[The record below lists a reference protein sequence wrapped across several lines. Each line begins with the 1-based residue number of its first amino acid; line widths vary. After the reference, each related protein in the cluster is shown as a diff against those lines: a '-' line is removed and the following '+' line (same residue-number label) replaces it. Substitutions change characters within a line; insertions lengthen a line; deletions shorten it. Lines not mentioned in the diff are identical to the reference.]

1 MKYTYQLHKGEKTT
15 HALYSREELER
26 LTTLQLR
33 DICKI
38 EKIVIGVAYKLD
50 RKYIIDTILKYR
62 GQQQFEYIDFYSE
75 DWNKEVLNKLKK
87 HLNCISSEKQFS
99 ITARIAAYLDNDIT
113 ADDQYIVVTD
123 KEYGGNVILLDEQ
136 KNVCGIWNMIQQ
148 NGQNFLIN
156 NYRMMKPDLQEAIY
170 KNYSLGFLD
179 KATSRAFYCYYYG
192 LAKLQPIQYN
202 CYTKTIAELLISRT
216 KEISTTLV
224 IDFGTSNTA
233 LGVYMDERQ
242 YPEHTQ
248 KELIKRGIQFGSID
262 KIKFET
268 VDENDEKIFVETF
281 PTVIAVKD
289 CSDEE
294 NIAYRYGYDAV
305 YTTSRDSFSGKASV
319 FYEIKKWVNNY
330 EKIEEVYDE
339 KGNIAF
345 VPRKEILK
353 QYFYY
358 IIKSAEQRHKCKYK
372 KLHITSP
379 IRQKQQFLD
388 MYTEILGEDYTVST
402 ITALDEGIAV
412 LYNSI
417 SNQIK
422 NKNFEEKE
430 QYKALV
436 IDCGGGTTDLTS
448 CIYDI
453 EDNKIT
459 YQLDLKTLYANG
471 DIHFG
476 GNNITYRIMQYLKIL
491 FSAYYQKQKVP
502 FINELFHTN
511 ITEIYKY
518 IDEFGKSAL
527 YEQLEK
533 QYDNCENVIPTQF
546 LKYKQKDTE
555 SYNKV
560 RSNFYFL
567 WNLAENIK
575 LDFYKNTNITRTVF
589 HKQGIKKN
597 ENDTKIIA
605 EQTWKLN
612 VILKNNTMQLIT
624 DLPEIVINKQEID
637 FLIKGDIYGIV
648 KKFIEPLYEQDL
660 LQDYSFIKLTGQTS
674 SIDLFR
680 EAMKEYMPGK
690 MIQTSGGKKTAQHY
704 KLSCVEGAIQYENA
718 KKIGLIAPILTDE
731 VPITPYQ
738 LTTFTYNDTEVIM
751 MSSFEKIT
759 KTYGFVSKN
768 IDTEKIDLILKN
780 QDGVV
785 LHTYQLTILPE
796 ELQQTTYEQ
805 TSEEYAD
812 KILQDDIDNILDD
825 EMKLFTFSYGDKWG
839 FCALPIARKDGQ
851 LLMGEKRYFPFES
864 DEWEGSFFDGTK

>member
-1 MKYTYQLHKGEKTT
+1 MKYTYQLHKGEKPT

-123 KEYGGNVILLDEQ
+123 KKYGGNVLLLDEQ

-156 NYRMMKPDLQEAIY
+156 NYRMMKSDLQEAIY

-179 KATSRAFYCYYYG
+179 EATSRAFYCYYYG

-233 LGVYMDERQ
+233 LGAYMDERQ

-248 KELIKRGIQFGSID
+248 KELIKRGIQFDSID

-268 VDENDEKIFVETF
+268 VNENDEKIFVETF

-289 CSDEE
+289 CSNEQ

-305 YTTSRDSFSGKASV
+305 YTTARDSFSGKASV

-358 IIKSAEQRHKCKYK
+358 IIQSAEQRHKCKYK

-459 YQLDLKTLYANG
+459 YQ
-471 DIHFG
+471 
-476 GNNITYRIMQYLKIL
+476 
-491 FSAYYQKQKVP
+491 
-502 FINELFHTN
+502 
-511 ITEIYKY
+511 
-518 IDEFGKSAL
+518 
-527 YEQLEK
+527 
-533 QYDNCENVIPTQF
+533 
-546 LKYKQKDTE
+546 
-555 SYNKV
+555 
-560 RSNFYFL
+560 
-567 WNLAENIK
+567 
-575 LDFYKNTNITRTVF
+575 
-589 HKQGIKKN
+589 
-597 ENDTKIIA
+597 
-605 EQTWKLN
+605 
-612 VILKNNTMQLIT
+612 
-624 DLPEIVINKQEID
+624 
-637 FLIKGDIYGIV
+637 
-648 KKFIEPLYEQDL
+648 
-660 LQDYSFIKLTGQTS
+660 
-674 SIDLFR
+674 
-680 EAMKEYMPGK
+680 
-690 MIQTSGGKKTAQHY
+690 
-704 KLSCVEGAIQYENA
+704 
-718 KKIGLIAPILTDE
+718 
-731 VPITPYQ
+731 
-738 LTTFTYNDTEVIM
+738 
-751 MSSFEKIT
+751 
-759 KTYGFVSKN
+759 
-768 IDTEKIDLILKN
+768 
-780 QDGVV
+780 
-785 LHTYQLTILPE
+785 
-796 ELQQTTYEQ
+796 
-805 TSEEYAD
+805 
-812 KILQDDIDNILDD
+812 
-825 EMKLFTFSYGDKWG
+825 
-839 FCALPIARKDGQ
+839 
-851 LLMGEKRYFPFES
+851 
-864 DEWEGSFFDGTK
+864 